1 VHSLSRR
8 LLVSVA
14 VPLALFFGVMM
25 LVLDTGFRT
34 LSERQLHAL
43 LDSQIVTLIAA
54 AEPDP
59 SGGYDAPL
67 DGLDARLA
75 SPDSGLYAQIRSNNH
90 AWRSPSTAGVP
101 VDFGPPLATG
111 QRQFSYA
118 VVGHTRV
125 AIESRG
131 LSFADD
137 PTQEGHALT
146 FSVAVSLTPYEEQL
160 WLFRS
165 RLLGWFTGLML
176 LLLLSLTALL
186 RRVLSP
192 LRRLEREIHEVEEGR
207 SEMLGSGYPRELSG
221 VARHLNALLVG
232 ERKRVARYRDTL
244 GNLAHGLKTPLAVMR
259 SALHSDVGSGESR
272 SDERPDR
279 MSGPGRLPP
288 GMASGTGLTRT
299 IGTEIDRMTDIIEHQ
314 LKRAAASGG
323 ALLGQ
328 APVAVAAVAADL
340 RAALLKVY
348 SRKDLSIELA
358 IQEGSHFS
366 GDRGDFVELLG
377 NLMDNA
383 CKWCRERV
391 RVAVTV
397 EDGHNE
403 GSGNLTV
410 AVEDDGP
417 GIAEEN
423 RAKVLERGVR
433 TDEKVPGHGLGLAMV
448 HDTIDLYGGKLIV
461 DASPLGG
468 ARFSVRLPG
477 KKLG

>member
-1 VHSLSRR
+1 MHSLSRR

-25 LVLDTGFRT
+25 LVLDSGFRT

-59 SGGYDAPL
+59 AGGYDAPL
-67 DGLDARLA
+67 AGLDARLA
-75 SPDSGLYAQIRSNNH
+75 SPDSGLYAQIRSSNH
-90 AWRSPSTAGVP
+90 VWSSPSTAGVP
-101 VDFGPPLATG
+101 VDFGPPLAQGDRT
-111 QRQFSYA
+111 FSYTI
-118 VVGHTRV
+118 VGRSRV

-131 LSFADD
+131 ISFADD
-137 PTQEGHALT
+137 PKQQGHALT

-165 RLLGWFTGLML
+165 RMLGWFTGLML
-176 LLLLSLTALL
+176 LLLVSIAALL
-186 RRVLSP
+186 RRVLAP

-207 SEMLGSGYPRELSG
+207 SEKLGSGYPRELSG

-259 SALHSDVGSGESR
+259 SALHSDVGSGN
-272 SDERPDR
+272 
-279 MSGPGRLPP
+279 
-288 GMASGTGLTRT
+288 ATRT
-299 IGTEIDRMTDIIEHQ
+299 IGSEIDRMTDIIEHQ

-328 APVAVAAVAADL
+328 APVGVAAVAADL

-348 SRKDLSIELA
+348 SRKDLSIELVV
-358 IQEGSHFS
+358 QEGAHFI

-383 CKWCRERV
+383 CKWCREKV
-391 RVAVTV
+391 RVAVSV
-397 EDGHNE
+397 PDGLL
-403 GSGNLTV
+403 LT
-410 AVEDDGP
+410 VEDDGP

-423 RAKVLERGVR
+423 RAKVLQRGVR

-448 HDTIDLYGGKLIV
+448 HDTVDLYGGKLTV
-461 DASPLGG
+461 EASLLGG
-468 ARFSVRLPG
+468 AQFSVRLPG
-477 KKLG
+477 KKL

>member
-25 LVLDTGFRT
+25 LVLDTGFRA
-34 LSERQLHAL
+34 LSERSLHQL
-43 LDSQIVTLIAA
+43 LDAQIVTLIAA
-54 AEPDP
+54 AEPAA

-67 DGLDARLA
+67 NGLDTRLA
-75 SPDSGLYAQIRSNNH
+75 TPDSGLYAQIRSNNH
-90 AWRSPSTAGVP
+90 VWQSPSMAGVP
-101 VDFGPPLATG
+101 IDFGPPLTQG
-111 QRQFSYA
+111 ERQFAYA
-118 VVGHTRV
+118 MVGHTRL

-131 LSFADD
+131 ISFEDD
-137 PTQEGHALT
+137 PKRAHALT

-165 RLLGWFTGLML
+165 RLLGWFSGLML
-176 LLLLSLTALL
+176 LLLLSLAGLL
-186 RRVLSP
+186 RRVLAP

-207 SEMLGSGYPRELSG
+207 SEMLGAGYPRELSG

-259 SALHSDVGSGESR
+259 STLSQDVGSATAAR
-272 SDERPDR
+272 
-279 MSGPGRLPP
+279 
-288 GMASGTGLTRT
+288 A
-299 IGTEIDRMTDIIEHQ
+299 IGTEIDRMTAIIEHQ

-328 APVAVAAVAADL
+328 APVPVSAVAADL
-340 RAALLKVY
+340 RSALLKVY
-348 SRKDLSIELA
+348 SRKDLAIELA
-358 IQEGSHFS
+358 IQEGSHFI
-366 GDRGDFVELLG
+366 GDRGDLMELLG

-383 CKWCRERV
+383 CKWCREKV
-391 RVAVTV
+391 RV
-397 EDGHNE
+397 
-403 GSGNLTV
+403 TV
-410 AVEDDGP
+410 APEGGPAREGEGLTLVVEDDGP

-448 HDTIDLYGGKLIV
+448 HDTVDLYGGKLTV

-468 ARFSVRLPG
+468 ARFSLRLPG
-477 KKLG
+477 KRLG

>member
-1 VHSLSRR
+1 MHSLSRR

-67 DGLDARLA
+67 NGLDTRLA
-75 SPDSGLYAQIRSNNH
+75 SPDSGLYAQIRSNNRI
-90 AWRSPSTAGVP
+90 WSSPSTAGVP
-101 VDFGPPLATG
+101 VDFGPPLAQGDRT
-111 QRQFSYA
+111 FSYTT
-118 VVGHTRV
+118 VGHTRV

-131 LSFADD
+131 ISFADD
-137 PTQEGHALT
+137 PKQQGHALT
-146 FSVAVSLTPYEEQL
+146 FGVAVSLTPYEQQL
-160 WLFRS
+160 WIFRS
-165 RLLGWFTGLML
+165 RMLGWFSGLML
-176 LLLLSLTALL
+176 LLLVSLAALL
-186 RRVLSP
+186 RRVLAP

-259 SALHSDVGSGESR
+259 SVLHSDV
-272 SDERPDR
+272 
-279 MSGPGRLPP
+279 
-288 GMASGTGLTRT
+288 ASAPATRT

-328 APVAVAAVAADL
+328 APVTVAPVAADL
-340 RAALLKVY
+340 RSALLKVY

-358 IQEGSHFS
+358 IQDGSHFI

-391 RVAVTV
+391 RVSVTV
-397 EDGHNE
+397 ADGLIL
-403 GSGNLTV
+403 SV
-410 AVEDDGP
+410 DDDGP

-433 TDEKVPGHGLGLAMV
+433 TDGNVPGHGLGLAMV
-448 HDTIDLYGGKLIV
+448 HDTADLYGGKLV
-461 DASPLGG
+461 VEASLLGG
-468 ARFSVRLPG
+468 ARVLVRLPG

>member
-1 VHSLSRR
+1 MHSLSRR

-25 LVLDTGFRT
+25 LVLDTGFRA
-34 LSERQLHAL
+34 LSERSLNEL
-43 LDSQIVTLIAA
+43 LDAQIVTLIAA
-54 AEPDP
+54 AEPAP

-67 DGLDARLA
+67 NGLDARLGT
-75 SPDSGLYAQIRSNNH
+75 PDSGLYAQIRSNNH
-90 AWRSPSTAGVP
+90 VWRSPSMAGVSI
-101 VDFGPPLATG
+101 DFGVPLAQG
-111 QRQFSYA
+111 EREFSYA
-118 VVGHTRV
+118 MVGHTRL
-125 AIESRG
+125 AIENRG
-131 LSFADD
+131 ISFQAD
-137 PTQEGHALT
+137 PTRSQALT

-165 RLLGWFTGLML
+165 RMLGWFSGLML
-176 LLLLSLTALL
+176 LLLLSLAALL
-186 RRVLSP
+186 RKVLAP

-259 SALHSDVGSGESR
+259 STLSHDVGADTAR
-272 SDERPDR
+272 
-279 MSGPGRLPP
+279 
-288 GMASGTGLTRT
+288 RT

-328 APVAVAAVAADL
+328 APVPVAAVAADL

-348 SRKDLSIELA
+348 SRKDLSIELT
-358 IQEGSHFS
+358 IPEDSHFI
-366 GDRGDFVELLG
+366 GDRGDLMELLG

-391 RVAVTV
+391 RVSVAL
-397 EDGHNE
+397 EDGPAGGRE
-403 GSGNLTV
+403 NLALT
-410 AVEDDGP
+410 VEDDGP

-448 HDTIDLYGGKLIV
+448 HDTVDLYGGRLIV

-468 ARFSVRLPG
+468 ARFSLRLPG
-477 KKLG
+477 KRLR

>member
-1 VHSLSRR
+1 MHSLSRR

-43 LDSQIVTLIAA
+43 LDAQIVTLIAA
-54 AEPDP
+54 AEPNP
-59 SGGYDAPL
+59 AGGYDAPL
-67 DGLDARLA
+67 NGLDTRLA
-75 SPDSGLYAQIRSNNH
+75 TPDSGLYAQIRSNNH
-90 AWRSPSTAGVP
+90 VWRSPSTAGVP
-101 VDFGPPLATG
+101 IDFGAPLAQG
-111 QRQFSYA
+111 EREFSYGL
-118 VVGHTRV
+118 VGHTRV

-131 LSFADD
+131 ISFEDD
-137 PTQEGHALT
+137 PKQAHALT
-146 FSVAVSLTPYEEQL
+146 FSVAVSLTPYEQQL

-165 RLLGWFTGLML
+165 RMLGWFTGLML
-176 LLLLSLTALL
+176 LLLVSLAALL
-186 RRVLSP
+186 RRVLAP

-221 VARHLNALLVG
+221 VARHLNALLIG

-259 SALHSDVGSGESR
+259 SALSSDIGSGAAAR
-272 SDERPDR
+272 S
-279 MSGPGRLPP
+279 
-288 GMASGTGLTRT
+288 
-299 IGTEIDRMTDIIEHQ
+299 IGTEIDRMTGIIEHQ

-328 APVAVAAVAADL
+328 APVPVASVATEL

-358 IQEGSHFS
+358 IQEGSQFI
-366 GDRGDFVELLG
+366 GDRGDLMELLG
-377 NLMDNA
+377 NLIDNG
-383 CKWCRERV
+383 CKWCRSRV
-391 RVAVTV
+391 RVSVRL
-397 EDGHNE
+397 EDE
-403 GSGNLTV
+403 GAAGRDNLTV
-410 AVEDDGP
+410 VVEDDGP

-433 TDEKVPGHGLGLAMV
+433 TDENVPGHGLGLAMV
-448 HDTIDLYGGKLIV
+448 HDTVDLYGGTLVV

-468 ARFSVRLPG
+468 ARFAVRLPG
-477 KKLG
+477 KTSTAAA

>member
-1 VHSLSRR
+1 MRRNVHSLSRR

-25 LVLDTGFRT
+25 LVLDSGFRT
-34 LSERQLHAL
+34 LSDRQRHAL
-43 LDSQIVTLIAA
+43 LDAQIVTLIAA

-67 DGLDARLA
+67 NGLDARLA
-75 SPDSGLYAQIRSNNH
+75 TPGSGLYAQIQSNNH
-90 AWRSPSTAGVP
+90 VWRSPSMAGVP
-101 VDFGPPLATG
+101 VDFGPPLAQG
-111 QRQFSYA
+111 ERDFSYQI
-118 VVGHTRV
+118 VGHTRV

-137 PTQEGHALT
+137 PGQPGHALT

-160 WLFRS
+160 WIFRS
-165 RLLGWFTGLML
+165 RMLGWFTGLML
-176 LLLLSLTALL
+176 LLLLSLAAIL
-186 RRVLSP
+186 RRVLAP

-221 VARHLNALLVG
+221 AARHLNALLLG
-232 ERKRVARYRDTL
+232 ERKRMARYRDTL
-244 GNLAHGLKTPLAVMR
+244 GNLAHGLKTPLAVIR
-259 SALHSDVGSGESR
+259 AALSTDA
-272 SDERPDR
+272 RPDT
-279 MSGPGRLPP
+279 
-288 GMASGTGLTRT
+288 ATRT
-299 IGTEIDRMTDIIEHQ
+299 IGTEIDRMSDIIEHQ
-314 LKRAAASGG
+314 LKRAASGG

-328 APVAVAAVAADL
+328 APVAVGAVAVDL
-340 RAALLKVY
+340 RSALLKVY

-358 IQEGSHFS
+358 IQEGSHFI

-377 NLMDNA
+377 NLVDNA
-383 CKWCRERV
+383 CKWCREKV
-391 RVAVTV
+391 RVSATV
-397 EDGHNE
+397 ADGDAGGRED
-403 GSGNLTV
+403 LIL

-417 GIAEEN
+417 GIAEED

-448 HDTIDLYGGKLIV
+448 HDTVDLYGGKLTV

-468 ARFSVRLPG
+468 ARFSLRLPG
-477 KKLG
+477 KRLR